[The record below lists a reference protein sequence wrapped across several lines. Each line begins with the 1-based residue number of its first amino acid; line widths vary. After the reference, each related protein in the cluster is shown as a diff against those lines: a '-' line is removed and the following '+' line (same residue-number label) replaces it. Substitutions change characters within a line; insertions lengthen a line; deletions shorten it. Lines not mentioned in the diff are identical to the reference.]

1 MANKKIWG
9 YIRVSTNNQ
18 NTENQRLAILSY
30 ANSKGLKV
38 DNWIEVKAST
48 RKSPMARKIDELVS
62 RMKSGD
68 ILIVSELSRLGR
80 SVGQIAILVDEL
92 LNNKI
97 RIICIKE
104 NLEINEHK
112 RNVQTKVITTM
123 FSLFAEIERDLISE
137 RTKEGLARARAD
149 GKLLGRPKGSL
160 GKSKLDGKQKEIQAY
175 LNKGVNKANI
185 ARIYD
190 VSWPTIDNFIRTRG
204 LSTDKVMKVLL
215 FLDIE
220 NNSKFVRGKKRS
232 REDIEMFALGEYDMK
247 KLSEV
252 DYELLVPYKKKKN
265 LDETMNDI
273 ITEMHRLSDNRNCF
287 IETDAKSADS
297 KFYWE

>member
-18 NTENQRLAILSY
+18 NTENQRLAILDY
-30 ANSKGLKV
+30 ANGKRMKV

-48 RKSPMARKIDELVS
+48 RKSPMVRKIDELVS

-80 SVGQIAILVDEL
+80 SVGQIAILVDVL
-92 LNNKI
+92 LNNNIK
-97 RIICIKE
+97 IICIKE
-104 NLEINEHK
+104 SLEISEHK
-112 RNVQTKVITTM
+112 RNVQTKVMTTM

-137 RTKEGLARARAD
+137 RTKEGLARAMAD

-160 GKSKLDGKQKEIQAY
+160 GKSKLDGKQKEIQGY
-175 LNKGVNKANI
+175 LNKGVNKANV
-185 ARIYD
+185 ARIYG

-204 LSTDKVMKVLL
+204 LSIDRVMKV
-215 FLDIE
+215 FLSLEIE

-232 REDIEMFALGEYDMK
+232 RETIERLVLNQYNIK
-247 KLSEV
+247 KLSEA
-252 DYELLVPYKKKKN
+252 DYELSVPYKNKKD

-273 ITEMHRLSDNRNCF
+273 ITKMHRLADSRNCF
-287 IETDAKSADS
+287 IEADAKSADS
-297 KFYWE
+297 KFFWE